1 MRDPTPGDDVLAL
14 EARRFGRYL
23 VGREPE
29 TALVE
34 RYVAASKVLFAE
46 SLRSEDAAVVAF
58 AREHAWSVGL
68 LDAAAGLLRPGGP
81 LRNKI
86 LLMAAILETSPEHA
100 DEFLPRHVGPIALAA
115 KVGVA
120 GVVAVVSAL
129 VGAALHTVLAR
140 SRA

>member
-1 MRDPTPGDDVLAL
+1 MRDPIPGDDALAL

-29 TALVE
+29 TALVA
-34 RYVAASKVLFAE
+34 RYVAASKVHFPAPLPPD
-46 SLRSEDAAVVAF
+46 DAAIVAF

-68 LDAAAGLLRPGGP
+68 LDAAAGLLRPGRP

-115 KVGVA
+115 KVAVA
-120 GVVAVVSAL
+120 GVVAVTSAV
-129 VGAALHTVLAR
+129 VGAALLAVVAR